1 MYEIKYKE
9 LPNNLLMVQVK
20 FKEKTIIYINIKKDR
35 GELWIQKLKS

>member
-35 GELWIQKLKS
+35 GEL